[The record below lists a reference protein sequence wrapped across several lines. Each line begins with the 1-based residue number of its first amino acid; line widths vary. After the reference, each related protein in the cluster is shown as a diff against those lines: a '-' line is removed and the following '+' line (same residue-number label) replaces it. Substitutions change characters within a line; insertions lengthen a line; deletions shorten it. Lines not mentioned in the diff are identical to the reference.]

1 MQAIAQSGIAFSK
14 DTFDIE
20 RYEELR
26 GISAEVLEHYSSL
39 EREKIEALFA
49 KEEGYQTPK
58 VDVRGV
64 VFKENRIL
72 LVRER
77 SESRWSLPGGFCDV
91 GLSAAENI
99 LKEIREESGYE
110 TKAVKFLA
118 LLDMNKHPHTPQPYH
133 YYKIFI
139 QCERIGGVKSL
150 GIETDQVD
158 FFARDELPN
167 LSVGRNTEEQIKK
180 MFAFYDDPL
189 KQSIFD

>member
-1 MQAIAQSGIAFSK
+1 MEQQWLSWARRMQAIAQSGIAFSK

-26 GISAEVLEHYSSL
+26 AISAEVLEHYSSL
-39 EREKIEALFA
+39 ERGKIEALFA

-91 GLSAAENI
+91 GFSAAENI
-99 LKEIREESGYE
+99 VKEIREESGYE
-110 TKAVKFLA
+110 TKAVKLLA
-118 LLDMNKHPHTPQPYH
+118 YW
-133 YYKIFI
+133 I
-139 QCERIGGVKSL
+139 
-150 GIETDQVD
+150 
-158 FFARDELPN
+158 
-167 LSVGRNTEEQIKK
+167 
-180 MFAFYDDPL
+180 
-189 KQSIFD
+189 

>member
-1 MQAIAQSGIAFSK
+1 M
-14 DTFDIE
+14 
-20 RYEELR
+20 
-26 GISAEVLEHYSSL
+26 

-64 VFKENRIL
+64 VFKENRML

-77 SESRWSLPGGFCDV
+77 AESRWSLPGGFCDV

-99 LKEIREESGYE
+99 VKEIREESGYE
-110 TKAVKFLA
+110 SEAVKLLA

-139 QCERIGGVKSL
+139 QCERIGGIESS
-150 GIETDQVD
+150 GIETDQIG
-158 FFARDELPN
+158 FFARDELPT
-167 LSVGRNTEEQIKK
+167 LSIGRNTEEQIKM